1 MKIIRTIITAVI
13 LITVSLLILCSCNN
27 STDSETTTIAPVEM
41 SSMSE
46 LGQGEKTFIF
56 QIHDIDG
63 HITPFVIKT
72 NKKIVGEAL
81 QELGIIK
88 GEEGDFGLYVKEV
101 NGIIADYSTTG
112 TYWAFYIGDEYA
124 AKGIDMTEIS
134 DGKTYSLRIEK

>member
-1 MKIIRTIITAVI
+1 MKNIRLLTTIISVI
-13 LITVSLLILCSCNN
+13 IVSSLILCSCNN
-27 STDSETTTIAPVEM
+27 STSSETTTIAPVEM
-41 SSMSE
+41 SSMPE

-56 QIHDIDG
+56 QVHDIDG

-72 NKKIVGEAL
+72 NKSIVGEAL

-112 TYWAFYIGDEYA
+112 TYWAFYVGNEYA
-124 AKGIDMTEIS
+124 AKGIDMTEITE
-134 DGKTYSLRIEK
+134 GETYSLRIEK